1 MLQNSEKKEPRSSG
15 DANSMICDADRGCT
29 CGAGGGIRTH
39 ATHKGHRLTV
49 EDSRRELP
57 S

>member
-1 MLQNSEKKEPRSSG
+1 MKESKSLESVSSAKQDG
-15 DANSMICDADRGCT
+15 YRGCD

-49 EDSRRELP
+49 EDSRRKLP